1 MKTNGPNPTLYAMLF
16 GFALL
21 AGSGAAYWQYS
32 NFAYRSQKVQA
43 LRKEL
48 NNTQALQQEL
58 QQSESRLLEAQRE
71 IEHLETSVTTVEY
84 VPTLLKDLQRTAE
97 ACSLKVTAVRPAP
110 PVQQKSKKK
119 DEGNQKAR
127 KPYEEIDVEVK
138 TLGSFEST
146 MAFLRKLEDFPK
158 IVSVRYVSVDP
169 KVDGRTRALEGIE
182 TTFNVRVY
190 AFSALPTSVVG
201 EWKSQETQINLS
213 PQSRGLNQ
221 DMEGGQ

>member
-1 MKTNGPNPTLYAMLF
+1 
-16 GFALL
+16 
-21 AGSGAAYWQYS
+21 
-32 NFAYRSQKVQA
+32 
-43 LRKEL
+43 
-48 NNTQALQQEL
+48 
-58 QQSESRLLEAQRE
+58 
-71 IEHLETSVTTVEY
+71 
-84 VPTLLKDLQRTAE
+84 
-97 ACSLKVTAVRPAP
+97 
-110 PVQQKSKKK
+110 
-119 DEGNQKAR
+119 
-127 KPYEEIDVEVK
+127 
-138 TLGSFEST
+138 

-201 EWKSQETQINLS
+201 ETKSQETQINLS

>member
-1 MKTNGPNPTLYAMLF
+1 MKVSGPNPTLYAMLF
-16 GFALL
+16 GFSLL

-48 NNTQALQQEL
+48 ESTETLQQEAK
-58 QQSESRLLEAQRE
+58 QSEARLLQAQQE

-84 VPTLLKDLQRTAE
+84 IPTLLKDLQRTAE
-97 ACSLKVTAVRPAP
+97 SCNLKVTAVRPAP
-110 PVQQKSKKK
+110 PIQKKSKKG
-119 DEGNQKAR
+119 DEEKKTR

-138 TLGSFEST
+138 TLGSFENT
-146 MAFLRKLEDFPK
+146 MVFLRKLEDFPK

-182 TTFNVRVY
+182 TTFSVRVY
-190 AFSALPTSVVG
+190 AFSALPQSAQAN
-201 EWKSQETQINLS
+201 EKSEPTQINLS

>member
-1 MKTNGPNPTLYAMLF
+1 
-16 GFALL
+16 
-21 AGSGAAYWQYS
+21 
-32 NFAYRSQKVQA
+32 
-43 LRKEL
+43 
-48 NNTQALQQEL
+48 
-58 QQSESRLLEAQRE
+58 
-71 IEHLETSVTTVEY
+71 
-84 VPTLLKDLQRTAE
+84 LLKDLQRTAE

-201 EWKSQETQINLS
+201 ETKSQETQINLS